1 MIRPERMTIKAQEAF
16 RDAGE
21 IARRRGNP
29 VVNDAHLFAALLAQP
44 EGVVQPLLQKAGLD
58 VTALTQAVER
68 EIERFP
74 TQSGGGAEPTFSR
87 ELQRVFD
94 RADADASKMGDAYV
108 STEHL
113 LLALAEEK
121 GTAARALLSAEN
133 VSAQDLRE
141 ALQDVRGAH
150 RVTDQS
156 PEEKYQALERYT
168 RNLTELARRGK
179 LDPVIGR
186 DEEVRRVMQ
195 VLSRRTKNTP
205 VLIGEPGVG
214 KTAIVEGLAQR
225 IVNGDVPESLR
236 NRELVALDIGQLL
249 AGAKYRGEFEER
261 LKAVVKELTESEG
274 KYITFIDE
282 LHTIVGAG
290 AAEGAVDAS
299 NMLKPPLARGEL
311 HVIGA
316 TTLDE
321 YRKHIEKDP
330 ALERRFQPVLVG
342 EPSVS
347 DTIAILRGL
356 KEKYEV
362 HHGVRITDNALVAA
376 ATLSDRYIGDRFL
389 PDKAIDLV
397 DEAASRLRI
406 EIDSLPQ
413 EIDEVERRIVQLEIE
428 RQALLKEKDKAGV
441 ERREAVEAEI
451 SELRERSSGM
461 KAQWQAEKSAIGE
474 IQQIKSEIDSLRSEV
489 DQATRRG
496 DLQRAAELQYGRIPQ
511 LEQRL
516 REDERKLGEAQE
528 KAQYLKEE
536 VDAEDIAEIVSKWTG
551 IPVSKML
558 ESERARLLK
567 LEEELGMRVIGQ
579 RLAITSVANAVRRS
593 RAGLGDPNRPTGSF
607 IFLGPTG
614 VGKTETARA
623 LAEFLFDDERA
634 MVRIDMSAYME
645 KHSVARL
652 IGAPPGYV
660 GYEEGGQLTEAVRRR
675 PYSVILFDEIEKAHP
690 DVFNVLLQILDDGR
704 LTDSQG
710 RVVDFRN
717 TVIIMTSNIG
727 SQLIVDAGAQANDE
741 AWSRVEQRVRDEL
754 RNFFRPEFLNRVD
767 DIIVFRP
774 LSREDLV
781 HIVDIQLERLER
793 LLADRHLHL
802 EVTPEAKELLAVQG
816 YDPVYGARPLK
827 RVIQRELQ
835 NPIALEV
842 LEGNFRDGDTIM
854 VERAGDHLRF
864 VPAAVPERASA

>member
-1 MIRPERMTIKAQEAF
+1 
-16 RDAGE
+16 
-21 IARRRGNP
+21 
-29 VVNDAHLFAALLAQP
+29 
-44 EGVVQPLLQKAGLD
+44 
-58 VTALTQAVER
+58 
-68 EIERFP
+68 
-74 TQSGGGAEPTFSR
+74 
-87 ELQRVFD
+87 
-94 RADADASKMGDAYV
+94 
-108 STEHL
+108 
-113 LLALAEEK
+113 
-121 GTAARALLSAEN
+121 
-133 VSAQDLRE
+133 
-141 ALQDVRGAH
+141 
-150 RVTDQS
+150 
-156 PEEKYQALERYT
+156 
-168 RNLTELARRGK
+168 
-179 LDPVIGR
+179 
-186 DEEVRRVMQ
+186 
-195 VLSRRTKNTP
+195 
-205 VLIGEPGVG
+205 
-214 KTAIVEGLAQR
+214 
-225 IVNGDVPESLR
+225 
-236 NRELVALDIGQLL
+236 
-249 AGAKYRGEFEER
+249 
-261 LKAVVKELTESEG
+261 
-274 KYITFIDE
+274 
-282 LHTIVGAG
+282 
-290 AAEGAVDAS
+290 
-299 NMLKPPLARGEL
+299 
-311 HVIGA
+311 
-316 TTLDE
+316 
-321 YRKHIEKDP
+321 
-330 ALERRFQPVLVG
+330 
-342 EPSVS
+342 
-347 DTIAILRGL
+347 
-356 KEKYEV
+356 
-362 HHGVRITDNALVAA
+362 
-376 ATLSDRYIGDRFL
+376 
-389 PDKAIDLV
+389 
-397 DEAASRLRI
+397 
-406 EIDSLPQ
+406 
-413 EIDEVERRIVQLEIE
+413 
-428 RQALLKEKDKAGV
+428 
-441 ERREAVEAEI
+441 
-451 SELRERSSGM
+451 
-461 KAQWQAEKSAIGE
+461 
-474 IQQIKSEIDSLRSEV
+474 
-489 DQATRRG
+489 
-496 DLQRAAELQYGRIPQ
+496 
-511 LEQRL
+511 
-516 REDERKLGEAQE
+516 
-528 KAQYLKEE
+528 
-536 VDAEDIAEIVSKWTG
+536 
-551 IPVSKML
+551 
-558 ESERARLLK
+558 
-567 LEEELGMRVIGQ
+567 
-579 RLAITSVANAVRRS
+579 VANAVRRS

-634 MVRIDMSAYME
+634 MVRIDMSEYME